1 MDFSQLNDQIP
12 AFDQAAAKQA
22 KNNWDAIAKPLGS
35 LGILEDDIIQIA
47 GLTGNPQVCLDKR
60 GVLVMC
66 ADNGVV
72 EEGVTQTGQEVTA
85 IVASNIAHM
94 DTSVCNMA
102 RVAGADVTA
111 IDMGCA
117 TPAEGA
123 LDRRIAPQT
132 NNFTKGPAMTR
143 AQAEQGLTTGIELVK
158 EYKDRGYQLLA
169 TGEMGIGNTTTS
181 SAVAAVLLGLPIEE
195 VTGRGAGLSDAG
207 LTRKIAAIKKGIEV
221 NQPNPTDAIDVLAK
235 VGGFDIAGMA
245 GVFLG
250 GALYQ
255 VPVLIDGFISA
266 LSALVAA
273 RICPASTHAMIAS
286 HVSAEPAAHMVLE
299 ELGAKPLIQAGMRLG
314 EGTGAVCAMPL
325 LDMALSVYREM
336 VSFDDI
342 QIEAYTPQGGDIK

>member
-1 MDFSQLNDQIP
+1 M
-12 AFDQAAAKQA
+12 
-22 KNNWDAIAKPLGS
+22 
-35 LGILEDDIIQIA
+35 
-47 GLTGNPQVCLDKR
+47 
-60 GVLVMC
+60 
-66 ADNGVV
+66 
-72 EEGVTQTGQEVTA
+72 
-85 IVASNIAHM
+85 
-94 DTSVCNMA
+94 
-102 RVAGADVTA
+102 
-111 IDMGCA
+111 
-117 TPAEGA
+117 
-123 LDRRIAPQT
+123 
-132 NNFTKGPAMTR
+132 
-143 AQAEQGLTTGIELVK
+143 
-158 EYKDRGYQLLA
+158 
-169 TGEMGIGNTTTS
+169 
-181 SAVAAVLLGLPIEE
+181 
-195 VTGRGAGLSDAG
+195 
-207 LTRKIAAIKKGIEV
+207 
-221 NQPNPTDAIDVLAK
+221 LAK

-299 ELGAKPLIQAGMRLG
+299 ELGANPLIQAGMRLG